1 MSETVPGHAEL
12 VAELAELEA
21 ANEAADGW
29 GAAVGARQ
37 ERINSIRRT
46 LSALRPDE
54 AAGLGD
60 AVLCSDCPP
69 VGYSTD
75 RTRCIP
81 CPRHADTITTLR
93 AELAAVKRERDEM
106 IPMWADR

>member
-46 LSALRPDE
+46 LSARQDKVHSMPAPCRHHHNTPRRTCCGE
-54 AAGLGD
+54 AGEG
-60 AVLCSDCPP
+60 
-69 VGYSTD
+69 
-75 RTRCIP
+75 
-81 CPRHADTITTLR
+81 
-93 AELAAVKRERDEM
+93 
-106 IPMWADR
+106 